1 MYNSSAGDDAARP
14 VYTVQYRP
22 HPAFPALMLH
32 IPALRLGKPYV
43 SLEKATLVHHVTGE
57 PVAEVSQLS
66 SVAINRDLSRMA
78 LARKELAKIPVR
90 DLIGMYAKA
99 ADYFAT
105 GTLPVGDQE
114 QTFDDY
120 IRCLSSTTG
129 SPMVFCRR
137 NAGKVEYV
145 LRNVEEVLG
154 GLTRGLD
161 LSILDTG
168 YGVHNGRMA
177 AFYPAADAFGAILPS
192 NSPGVHSL
200 WVPALAL
207 KTPLVLK
214 PGREEPWTPFRV
226 LQAFLKAGMPPAA
239 INFLPTDHAGAGD
252 ILKGCGRSMLFGDS
266 RTTDAYKNDHRVE
279 LHGPGWSKI
288 IIGEDMADR
297 WPEFLDEMV
306 ECIAANGGRSCIN
319 VSSVWA
325 PRNGRAIA
333 EGVAKRL
340 AEVKARP
347 WDDPQAALAAFA
359 NPDVGV
365 ALSNMVDEG
374 LKQKPGAT
382 DLTEQFRGSPRL
394 VRDGRC
400 AWVLPTIIDCGK
412 DVDHP
417 LVTKELLFPY
427 ASVVECPQA
436 DVLKRIGPTLAA
448 MVLTEDPA
456 FVRAVLDC
464 PFIER
469 LNIGPVP
476 TTRLTWDQPHEGNLF
491 THLYRQRAF
500 QQAARKP
507 AAV

>member
-1 MYNSSAGDDAARP
+1 
-14 VYTVQYRP
+14 
-22 HPAFPALMLH
+22 MLH

-43 SLEKATLVHHVTGE
+43 SLEKATLVHHATGE

-66 SVAINRDLSRMA
+66 SVAINRDLSRMKQA
-78 LARKELAKIPVR
+78 RQELARIPVR
-90 DLIGMYAKA
+90 DLIGMYQKA
-99 ADYFAT
+99 ADIFAS
-105 GTLPVGDQE
+105 GTVPVGDQE
-114 QTFDDY
+114 QSFDDY

-161 LSILDTG
+161 LSVLDTG
-168 YGVHNGRMA
+168 YGVQNGRMQ
-177 AFYPAADAFGAILPS
+177 AFYPATDAFGAILPS

-200 WVPALAL
+200 WVPAIAL

-214 PGREEPWTPFRV
+214 PGREEPWTPYRV
-226 LQAFLKAGMPPAA
+226 LQSFLKAGIPASA
-239 INFLPTDHAGAGD
+239 LNFLPTDHAGAGD
-252 ILKGCGRSMLFGDS
+252 ILKMTGRSMLFGDS
-266 RTTDAYKNDHRVE
+266 RTTDPYRNDHRVE

-288 IIGEDMADR
+288 ILGEDAADHWER
-297 WPEFLDEMV
+297 HLDEMV
-306 ECIAANGGRSCIN
+306 ESIAANGGRSCIN

-325 PRNGRAIA
+325 PKHGRAIA
-333 EGVAKRL
+333 EGLAKRL
-340 AEVKARP
+340 AQVKARP
-347 WDDPQAALAAFA
+347 WDDPQAELAAFA

-374 LKQKPGAT
+374 LKTPGAT
-382 DLTEQFRGSPRL
+382 DRTEQFRGSPRL
-394 VRDGRC
+394 VREGRC
-400 AWVLPTIIDCGK
+400 AWVLPTIIDCGTNTE
-412 DVDHP
+412 HP
-417 LVTKELLFPY
+417 LVSKELLFPY
-427 ASVVECPQA
+427 AAVVECPQA

-456 FVRAVLDC
+456 FTRAVLDC
-464 PFIER
+464 PLIER
-469 LNIGPVP
+469 LNLGPVP

-500 QQAARKP
+500 QQAPRRAAA

>member
-1 MYNSSAGDDAARP
+1 
-14 VYTVQYRP
+14 
-22 HPAFPALMLH
+22 MLH

-43 SLEKATLVHHVTGE
+43 SLEKATLVHHATGE

-66 SVAINRDLSRMA
+66 SVAINRDLSRMKQA
-78 LARKELAKIPVR
+78 RQELARIPAL
-90 DLIGMYAKA
+90 DLIGMYTKA
-99 ADYFAT
+99 ADVFAK
-105 GTLPVGDQE
+105 GTVPVGDTE
-114 QTFDDY
+114 QSFDDY
-120 IRCLSSTTG
+120 IRSVSATTG

-145 LRNVEEVLG
+145 MRNVEEVLG

-161 LSILDTG
+161 LSVLDTG
-168 YGVHNGRMA
+168 YGMQDGRMQ

-200 WVPALAL
+200 WVPAIAL

-214 PGREEPWTPFRV
+214 PGREEPWTPYRV
-226 LQAFLKAGMPPAA
+226 LQSFLKAGIPAA
-239 INFLPTDHAGAGD
+239 ALNFLPTDHAGAAD
-252 ILKGCGRSMLFGDS
+252 ILKMCGRSMLFGDS
-266 RTTDAYKNDHRVE
+266 RTTDSYKNDHRVE

-288 IIGEDMADR
+288 IVGEDMADR
-297 WPEFLDEMV
+297 WPEFVDEMV
-306 ECIAANGGRSCIN
+306 ESIAANGGRSCIC
-319 VSSVWA
+319 VSSVWT
-325 PRNGRAIA
+325 PKNGRAIA
-333 EGVAKRL
+333 EALAKRL
-340 AEVKARP
+340 AQVKARP
-347 WDDPQAALAAFA
+347 WDDPNAELAAFA

-374 LKQKPGAT
+374 LKTPGAA

-394 VRDGRC
+394 VREGRC
-400 AWVLPTIIDCGK
+400 AWVLPTIVDCGK
-412 DVDHP
+412 NTEHP

-427 ASVVECPQA
+427 AAVVECPQA

-456 FVRAVLDC
+456 FTRAVLDC
-464 PFIER
+464 PLIER
-469 LNIGPVP
+469 LNLGPVP

-500 QQAARKP
+500 QQAPRRV